1 LKKYQLSVCFLFSH
15 SFILNIISFN
25 TFFVVLILIP
35 DGEVSTA
42 HLVGTTVLYCT
53 FKLSTIRESVFAGLL
68 LTKSIADYSVLIM
81 AI

>member
-1 LKKYQLSVCFLFSH
+1 M
-15 SFILNIISFN
+15 
-25 TFFVVLILIP
+25 VLILIP